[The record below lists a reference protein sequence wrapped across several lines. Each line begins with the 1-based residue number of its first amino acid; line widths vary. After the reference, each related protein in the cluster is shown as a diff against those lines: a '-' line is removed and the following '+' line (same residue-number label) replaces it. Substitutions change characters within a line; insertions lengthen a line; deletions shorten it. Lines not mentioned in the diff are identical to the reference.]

1 MVPIGM
7 FQGGTAFGVGRYIY
21 QSVIPVTIGNI
32 IGATLLSGIPFWWLY
47 GRNDKLDLETGQAV
61 NVERKEDRD
70 DVERGSGG
78 EGRSSSDET
87 VVGDR
92 DRGASHT
99 ARAYG
104 GSYDRNGMVDAA

>member
-7 FQGGTAFGVGRYIY
+7 FQGGAAFGVGKYIY
-21 QSVIPVTIGNI
+21 QSVLPVTIGNI
-32 IGATLLSGIPFWWLY
+32 VGATLLSGIPFWWLY

-61 NVERKEDRD
+61 NVERKGDRD
-70 DVERGSGG
+70 DIEQGSGG

-92 DRGASHT
+92 GVISSHT
-99 ARAYG
+99 SRAYG
-104 GSYDRNGMVDAA
+104 GSHDRNGMVDAA